1 MQYEFLKAFP
11 RRMKSVGLYALLFMN
26 SSQKAIWKQ
35 FGFESPDLQLN
46 MVFAILLFL
55 MEQSLKE
62 EPCTID
68 DIGVFTDQI
77 NSRFFQRPMT
87 YEDCRELGDYIVNH
101 ILSNEG
107 RPMYFEGYDFEEMT
121 VQPIHISYIANKIIY
136 RDEDIRRTSY
146 YLTDDGYNLLLG
158 TLEVENNMKLTI
170 QEMVF
175 RMHLEK
181 QSYDRALDDIKGVF
195 NLMRIQNKKIA
206 GAMGRIR
213 RNVLDYSVSD
223 YEQLLQEDLATITET
238 REKFRGYRETVR
250 LRAKELEETR
260 TDFRT
265 LHETEG
271 EKLRN
276 LKEIEGYLNRT
287 IDEHQRILNGHFDLK
302 TLYSEEL
309 ERISEMSLVRRFSF
323 RRELFDKVLGEPS
336 SLDRLDLF
344 FHPLFNRDPER
355 VFNLNKAFE
364 PQQVQKGEE
373 EDDGSVELDFDEDSW
388 FREQERLKRIK
399 LGKYEKSLTLIL
411 REAVLKKSVSLSEL
425 REMTEG
431 TGDRQVLIPDIN
443 IFKEIMVELIRAGT
457 IRIADLKKERA
468 EYIEEETG
476 DFRLHDMILRV
487 LDSHPDWPPVPAV
500 VVEKIP
506 AAPPVVFGDI
516 TGENGSSR
524 AVRCTEVRIR
534 TEQGETDGI

>member
-11 RRMKSVGLYALLFMN
+11 RRMKNVGLYALLFMN

-195 NLMRIQNKKIA
+195 NLMRIQNQKIA

-265 LHETEG
+265 LDETEG

-355 VFNLNKAFE
+355 AFNLNKAFE

-457 IRIADLKKERA
+457 IRIADLRKERA

-476 DFRLHDMILRV
+476 DFRLHDMFLRI
-487 LDSHPDWPPVPAV
+487 LDSHPDWPSVPAL

-506 AAPPVVFGDI
+506 AAPPVVFGELSDK
-516 TGENGSSR
+516 NGSSR